1 VAPAARD
8 AFVWGLLGLSEN
20 NLTVS
25 AYNNLALILLI
36 AGVSV
41 WQKSFIA
48 VVVRTVLVAPKV
60 QSPKSIN

>member
-1 VAPAARD
+1 M
-8 AFVWGLLGLSEN
+8 GLSEN